1 MFTWQPA
8 CFSTVDWVVWPTV
21 NHYSRS
27 YQQMVELRNSSTFEW
42 NHHSLE
48 SIQKRFRGANGSAC
62 KDLRILNFQPQ
73 LLQMQQARATNNARN
88 QSFRGSKREYCVDH
102 YVQFGMATCR
112 RYYLVALSRA
122 VAAEAEYIAEWL
134 DYHLSVGFDKFIIL
148 NKDVTGGVEQILRP
162 YMEQGSVEE
171 IYREVKAN
179 VWDEFPGF
187 KETVKKLHGE
197 AFWFVWI
204 DLDEFWVPPSW
215 ADNLRDAIMPFTNMR
230 TASSP
235 KAFHGHWLTFG
246 ESPWAQRPAPG
257 TPVTVAFTRR
267 HLKTH
272 PMSKQLSLIDAV
284 DFDAENW
291 SMHSIELRD
300 PYRRSGYNML
310 IGPLIL
316 WWESFEDIA
325 ILTHVSFCS
334 QSSSACSGTSI
345 RDILFALSLLLFL
358 RSALGTSWL
367 RQRIQKRWYLT
378 VLLLVAFI
386 QLLFSNVSLFK
397 SDVSVQ

>member
-1 MFTWQPA
+1 MGCIPSDATYFTFFSSWLWCLPTGTKKAFCVLGLFSIAIFPSRHERTCGRIFASMCSMVLLVIPMFTWQPA

-162 YMEQGSVEE
+162 YMEQGSVE
-171 IYREVKAN
+171 
-179 VWDEFPGF
+179 GS
-187 KETVKKLHGE
+187 L
-197 AFWFVWI
+197 
-204 DLDEFWVPPSW
+204 DLS
-215 ADNLRDAIMPFTNMR
+215 
-230 TASSP
+230 
-235 KAFHGHWLTFG
+235 
-246 ESPWAQRPAPG
+246 
-257 TPVTVAFTRR
+257 
-267 HLKTH
+267 
-272 PMSKQLSLIDAV
+272 
-284 DFDAENW
+284 
-291 SMHSIELRD
+291 
-300 PYRRSGYNML
+300 
-310 IGPLIL
+310 
-316 WWESFEDIA
+316 
-325 ILTHVSFCS
+325 
-334 QSSSACSGTSI
+334 
-345 RDILFALSLLLFL
+345 
-358 RSALGTSWL
+358 
-367 RQRIQKRWYLT
+367 
-378 VLLLVAFI
+378 
-386 QLLFSNVSLFK
+386 
-397 SDVSVQ
+397 